1 MTAKLISR
9 PASTIR
15 SLINESARDPASK
28 LGLVEVFAG
37 AGGLAQGFLR
47 TGHYDLIALTD
58 IDKVAKQT
66 FELNYPNLDTEYI
79 CDDIKNLKRPTRLI
93 KKANGRGVSGLLGGP
108 PCQGFSSIG
117 LRRPDDERNQYIE
130 DYVRFVKVLKPDFLL
145 MENVP
150 QVIFHPQ
157 FKALIKAL
165 NKNFE
170 VQFTV
175 LNAAQYGVAQTRHRA
190 FVLAYRRDLGVK
202 PAFPAPT
209 HAFTRQQVFNYRRQ
223 CMEYSRSKTADKEGI
238 LGADPSVVRAFRET
252 QADYRGVGEVKPLV
266 KVWDAISDL
275 AKRSAS
281 SVPNHIPRIHQGK
294 LLDLIERIPEG
305 GGLEDVDKKYH
316 PKSHYS
322 QAYGRLHRHG
332 LARTI
337 TTWFQ
342 NAGSGRFIHPI
353 EPRTLTIREAARLQ
367 GFSDDFEFYG
377 TLEDQMRLIGNAVP
391 PLLAQVIADR
401 IWQDLSS
408 VL

>member
-9 PASTIR
+9 PANIVR
-15 SLINESARDPASK
+15 SSASK
-28 LGLVEVFAG
+28 SESTSGSKLSLVELFAG
-37 AGGLAQGFLR
+37 AGGLAQGFLQ

-58 IDKVAKQT
+58 IDTVAKQT
-66 FELNYPNLDTEYI
+66 FELNYPNPETEYI
-79 CDDIKNLKRPTRLI
+79 CDDIKNLGRPSRLL
-93 KKANGRGVSGLLGGP
+93 KKANGRKVSGLLGGP
-108 PCQGFSSIG
+108 PCQGFSLAG
-117 LRRPDDERNQYIE
+117 LRRPDDERNQYIG
-130 DYVRFVKVLKPDFLL
+130 DYVRFVTALKPDFLL

-165 NKNFE
+165 NKDFE

-175 LNAAQYGVAQTRHRA
+175 LNAAQYGIAQTRHRA
-190 FVLAYRRDLGVK
+190 FVLAFRRELGVK

-209 HAFTRQQVFNYRRQ
+209 HAFTRQVVFNYRQQRL
-223 CMEYSRSKTADKEGI
+223 ENSRCKSADKDGI
-238 LGADPSVVRAFRET
+238 FGADSSVVRAIKEIK
-252 QADYRGVGEVKPLV
+252 ANYRGLGEVKPLV
-266 KVWDAISDL
+266 NVWDAIGDL
-275 AKRSAS
+275 VNRSAS
-281 SVPNHIPRIHQGK
+281 SAPNHVPRVHKGK
-294 LLDLIERIPEG
+294 LLELIERIPEG
-305 GGLEDVDKKYH
+305 GGLENIDSKYH

-337 TTWFQ
+337 TTCFQ

-367 GFSDDFEFYG
+367 GFSDEFVFYG
-377 TLEDQMRLIGNAVP
+377 TLGDQMRLVGNAVP

-401 IWQDLSS
+401 IWQDLST

>member
-1 MTAKLISR
+1 MTAKLISS
-9 PASTIR
+9 PVSTVC
-15 SLINESARDPASK
+15 SLISRSACNSAFK

-37 AGGLAQGFLR
+37 AGGLAQGFLQ

-79 CDDIKNLKRPTRLI
+79 CDDIKNMKRPTRLI
-93 KKANGRGVSGLLGGP
+93 ENANGRKVSGLLGGP

-130 DYVRFVKVLKPDFLL
+130 DYVRFVKALKPDFLL

-157 FKALIKAL
+157 FKVLIKAL

-190 FVLAYRRDLGVK
+190 FVLAYRRELGVK
-202 PAFPAPT
+202 PAFPVPT

-238 LGADPSVVRAFRET
+238 FGADPSVVRAFRET
-252 QADYRGVGEVKPLV
+252 QADWRGVGEVKPLV
-266 KVWDAISDL
+266 KVWDVIGDL
-275 AKRSAS
+275 TKRNTS
-281 SVPNHIPRIHQGK
+281 SVPNHIPRVHQGK
-294 LLDLIERIPEG
+294 LLELIERIPEG
-305 GGLEDVDKKYH
+305 GGLENVDRKYH

-367 GFSDDFEFYG
+367 GFSDDFEFCG
-377 TLEDQMRLIGNAVP
+377 TLEDQMRLVGNAVP

>member
-1 MTAKLISR
+1 MTAKLISN
-9 PASTIR
+9 PVSTIH
-15 SLINESARDPASK
+15 SANSESDCDSASK

-37 AGGLAQGFLR
+37 AGGLAQGFLQ

-58 IDKVAKQT
+58 HDKVAKQT
-66 FELNYPNLDTEYI
+66 FELNYPNLETEYL
-79 CDDIKNLKRPTRLI
+79 CDEIENLTCPARLI
-93 KKANGRGVSGLLGGP
+93 KKANGRKVSGLLGGP

-130 DYVRFVKVLKPDFLL
+130 DYVRFVRVLKPNFLL

-165 NKNFE
+165 NENFE

-190 FVLAYRRDLGVK
+190 FVLAYRRDLEVK
-202 PAFPAPT
+202 PAFPLPT
-209 HAFTRQQVFNYRRQ
+209 HAFTRQRVFNYRRQ
-223 CMEYSRSKTADKEGI
+223 CMENSQCKTADKEGI

-252 QADYRGVGEVKPLV
+252 QADFRGVGEVKPLV
-266 KVWDAISDL
+266 KVWDAIGDL
-275 AKRSAS
+275 MKRNT
-281 SVPNHIPRIHQGK
+281 SVPNHTPRVHRGR
-294 LLDLIERIPEG
+294 LLELIEQIPEG
-305 GGLEDVDKKYH
+305 GGLENVDKKYH

-322 QAYGRLHRHG
+322 QAYGRLHRYG

-337 TTWFQ
+337 TTCFQ
-342 NAGSGRFIHPI
+342 NAGSGRFTHPI

-367 GFSDDFEFYG
+367 GFRDDFEFYG

-391 PLLAQVIADR
+391 PLLAQVIAAR
-401 IWQDLSS
+401 IWQDLSTI
-408 VL
+408 L

>member
-1 MTAKLISR
+1 MTEKLISS
-9 PASTIR
+9 PVNTIH
-15 SLINESARDPASK
+15 SAINENANAAASK
-28 LGLVEVFAG
+28 LSLVEVFAG
-37 AGGLAQGFLR
+37 AGGLAQGFLQ
-47 TGHYDLIALTD
+47 TGHYDLIAL
-58 IDKVAKQT
+58 IDHDEVAKQT
-66 FELNYPNLDTEYI
+66 FERNYQNLDTEYL
-79 CDDIKNLKRPTRLI
+79 CDDIRKLTRPTRLL
-93 KKANGRGVSGLLGGP
+93 KKANGRKVSGLLGGP

-117 LRRPDDERNQYIE
+117 LRKPDDERNQYIE
-130 DYVRFVKVLKPDFLL
+130 HYMRFVRVLKPDFLL

-165 NKNFE
+165 KKNFE

-190 FVLAYRRDLGVK
+190 FVLAYRRELEVK
-202 PAFPAPT
+202 PAFPLPT
-209 HAFTRQQVFNYRRQ
+209 HAFTRQQIFNYRRQ
-223 CMEYSRSKTADKEGI
+223 CTEYSRSKTADTEGI
-238 LGADPSVVRAFRET
+238 LGADPSVIRAFRET
-252 QADYRGVGEVKPLV
+252 QADFRGVGEVQPLV
-266 KVWDAISDL
+266 KVWDAIGDL
-275 AKRSAS
+275 TKRRAS
-281 SVPNHIPRIHQGK
+281 VLNHVPRVHQGK
-294 LLDLIERIPEG
+294 LLELIKQIPEG
-305 GGLEDVDKKYH
+305 GGLGNVDEKYH
-316 PKSHYS
+316 PKSYYS

-401 IWQDLSS
+401 IWQDLSP